1 MDINQRKVLVLGG
14 WGLVGMAIIRELAIY
29 KPKEIIVLS
38 LTKAEAKDAC
48 RVISNEFSDIKLT
61 PVWGNIFVRGALKD
75 LNRQEIMNTP
85 KYRAQ
90 LLEDVMEAFDE
101 EKLIVSFLDQ
111 VISKHKPNIIIDSVN
126 SATGLAYQD
135 IYSGYYN
142 LRQELLS
149 TKPTGKLT
157 GKLEEEIEKML
168 ATLYIPQI
176 IRHIQI
182 LHASMVKN
190 GTGVYIKIGTTG
202 TGGMGLNIPYTHS
215 EEKPSRVLLSK
226 TSLAGAHTMLL
237 FLMGRTPDGPIVKEI
252 KPAAAIAW
260 KKIGYGEIYKHGKPI
275 RLFDC
280 AVENAIKLTDTW
292 KFSGHDNWEE
302 MGKNLESIYI
312 DTGENGTFS
321 LPEFEAITTAG
332 QMEFVTPE
340 EIAANT
346 VLEIMGD
353 STGYDIISALDN
365 SIMSPTYRA
374 GYMRNSAIEEMKILQ
389 KVHRTESVAFE
400 ILGPPRL
407 SKILYEAY
415 LLKKICGD
423 MRSITKVSAKSLVK
437 KAEELIQSNSELRS
451 NIISIGLP
459 ILLSD
464 GISLIR
470 GPIVKIPTKL
480 GQDMVKM
487 SQKDI
492 NQWAAAG
499 WVDLRLKNMEL
510 WLKRINQI
518 LDQIDK
524 LPVDDTSSRYHHGLY
539 YWKDSE
545 PLQIG
550 KLASWIFINED
561 KGLRIKR

>member
-1 MDINQRKVLVLGG
+1 MDIKQRKVLVLGG
-14 WGLVGMAIIRELAIY
+14 WGLVGMAVMRELAIY

-38 LTKAEAKDAC
+38 LTKEQAQDAC
-48 RVISNEFSDIKLT
+48 QIISNEFSKIKIT
-61 PVWGNIFVRGALKD
+61 PVWGNIFVRTTLKD
-75 LNRQEIMNTP
+75 LNRQEILNTP
-85 KYRAQ
+85 KYRSQ
-90 LLEDVMEAFDE
+90 LMEDVMEAFDE
-101 EKLIVSFLDQ
+101 KKLKESFLHQ
-111 VISKHKPNIIIDSVN
+111 VISKHKPHIIIDSVN

-135 IYSGYYN
+135 IYAGYYN
-142 LRQELLS
+142 LKQELAS
-149 TKPTGKLT
+149 SVPTGKLT
-157 GKLEEEIEKML
+157 EKLEEEIEKML

-182 LHASMVKN
+182 LHASMVQN

-226 TSLAGAHTMLL
+226 TSLAGAHTLLL

-260 KKIGYGEIYKHGKPI
+260 KKVGYGEIHKHGKPI
-275 RLFDC
+275 RLYDCPADC
-280 AVENAIKLTDTW
+280 AIWLGETW
-292 KFSGHDNWEE
+292 KYSGDENWTEL
-302 MGKNLESIYI
+302 GKNLVSIYI

-321 LPEFEAITTAG
+321 LPEFETITTAG

-346 VLEIMGD
+346 VLEILGD

-365 SIMSPTYRA
+365 SIMNPTYRA
-374 GYMRNSAIEEMKILQ
+374 GYMRNYAIEEMKTLQ
-389 KVHRTESVAFE
+389 IIHRTESVAFE

-423 MRSITKVSAKSLVK
+423 MRSILRVPAKSLVK
-437 KAEELIQSNSELRS
+437 EAEKLIESNIDLRS

-459 ILLSD
+459 ILMSD
-464 GISLIR
+464 GSRLLR
-470 GPIVKIPTKL
+470 GPVVKVPVKIGPDSIT
-480 GQDMVKM
+480 M
-487 SQKDI
+487 SPEDI
-492 NQWAAAG
+492 DQWADGG

-510 WLKRINQI
+510 WRVRISKI
-518 LDQIDK
+518 LEQIDK
-524 LPVDDTSSRYHHGLY
+524 IPSDDTSSRYHHGSN
-539 YWKDSE
+539 YWRDTE

-550 KLASWIFINED
+550 KVASWIFINED
-561 KGLRIKR
+561 KGMRIKR